1 MIRTQLIIF
10 SLLSF
15 LALSGCH
22 FTESKD
28 AHYTDIKIEARAED
42 FKVPKKIFEQIET
55 DLVGSASVQAVYLLA
70 PIQAVLFSESNAVVK
85 DNPTRVTFPNGG
97 GTLDLANSISGQG
110 SFYLSFPK
118 EQFETLPTL
127 EKLYFISD
135 SPKKKIE
142 EEEFGLGCGKF
153 VDIKKQ
159 FESLQKKDFLKLNT
173 TDLRYLYVVSGY
185 YIFVF
190 KNNNQIYLTH
200 LHVTDSRYP
209 DHFCSSL
216 YKQ

>member
-1 MIRTQLIIF
+1 MIKTVLVS
-10 SLLSF
+10 SLLSLF
-15 LALSGCH
+15 AFSGCH
-22 FTESKD
+22 FAESQD
-28 AHYTDIKIEARAED
+28 AHYAEIKIEARAED
-42 FKVPKKIFEQIET
+42 FKVPKQIFDQIET
-55 DLVGSASVQAVYLLA
+55 DLVGSASVQSVYLLA
-70 PIQAVLFSESNAVVK
+70 PIQAVLFSESNAVLK
-85 DNPTRVTFPNGG
+85 DNPARITFPNGG
-97 GTLDLANSISGQG
+97 GKLDLAQHVSGQG

-118 EQFETLPTL
+118 EQFDALPTL

-135 SPKKKIE
+135 SPKKKIDG
-142 EEEFGLGCGKF
+142 EEFGLGCGKY

-209 DHFCSSL
+209 DNFCSSL

>member
-1 MIRTQLIIF
+1 MIRLVLIS
-10 SLLSF
+10 SLLS
-15 LALSGCH
+15 LLVLSGCH
-22 FTESKD
+22 FSESKD
-28 AHYTDIKIEARAED
+28 AHYADVKVEVGAED
-42 FKVPKKIFEQIET
+42 FKVPKKIFDQIEA
-55 DLVGSASVQAVYLLA
+55 DLVGTASVQSVYLLA
-70 PIQAVLFSESNAVVK
+70 PIQAVLFSYSNAVLK
-85 DNPTRVTFPNGG
+85 DNPVRMSFPNGG
-97 GTLDLANSISGQG
+97 GKLDLSQYVSGQG

-118 EQFETLPTL
+118 EQFDSLPTL

-135 SPKKKIE
+135 SPKRQIDGEK
-142 EEEFGLGCGKF
+142 FGLGCGKY

-173 TDLRYLYVVSGY
+173 TELRYLYVVSGY

-209 DHFCSSL
+209 DNFCSSL

>member
-1 MIRTQLIIF
+1 MIRIGLISILF
-10 SLLSF
+10 SLVVF
-15 LALSGCH
+15 SGCR
-22 FTESKD
+22 FTENKE
-28 AHYTDIKIEARAED
+28 AHYTEVKVEARAED
-42 FKVPKKIFEQIET
+42 FKVPKKIFDQIET
-55 DLVGSASVQAVYLLA
+55 DLVGSASVQSVYLLA
-70 PIQAVLFSESNAVVK
+70 PIQAVLFSESNAVLK
-85 DNPTRVTFPNGG
+85 DNSTRITFPNGG
-97 GTLDLANSISGQG
+97 GKLDLANYVTGQG

-118 EQFETLPTL
+118 EQFDSLPTL

-142 EEEFGLGCGKF
+142 DEEFGLGCGKF

-159 FESLQKKDFLKLNT
+159 FESVQKKSFLKLNT

-200 LHVTDSRYP
+200 LHVIDSRYP

>member
-1 MIRTQLIIF
+1 MTKQVLF
-10 SLLSF
+10 SSLLS
-15 LALSGCH
+15 LLVLSGCH
-22 FTESKD
+22 FAQSHD
-28 AHYTDIKIEARAED
+28 VHYTDVKIEARAED
-42 FKVPKKIFEQIET
+42 FKVPKKIFDQIET
-55 DLVGSASVQAVYLLA
+55 ELVGSASVQSVYLLA
-70 PIQAVLFSESNAVVK
+70 PIQAVLFSESNAVLK
-85 DNPTRVTFPNGG
+85 DNPARITFPNGG
-97 GTLDLANSISGQG
+97 GKLDLANYVSGQG

-118 EQFETLPTL
+118 EQFDSLPAL

-135 SPKKKIE
+135 SSKKKIE

-209 DHFCSSL
+209 DNLCSSR